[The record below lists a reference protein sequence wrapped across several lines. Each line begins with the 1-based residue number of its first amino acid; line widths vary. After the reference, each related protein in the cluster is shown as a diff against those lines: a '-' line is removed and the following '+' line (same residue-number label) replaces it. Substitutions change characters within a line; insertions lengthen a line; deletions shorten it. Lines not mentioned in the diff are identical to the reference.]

1 MRIRTLSIRRSQ
13 ETNKR
18 MLAVLLKLSKVF
30 PKRLLSGLS
39 NLKTNI
45 TKASIKVSFN
55 AYLGLM
61 VLISLVAPIVTF
73 SVSMVISSFFL
84 EIIPSL
90 VFSILIALLAF
101 AVSFGI
107 SYAYPYFGI
116 SSRKRNIEAN
126 LPLIANF
133 LSVLAGSGMPP
144 ERVLRSLANV
154 GDEFKVGDEARR
166 IVADIELLGL
176 DLNTA
181 LRNAALRSP
190 SPKFAFLLDGV
201 VTSSHTGGDMASY
214 LSNEAEKYK
223 KTRKQTMK
231 NFLESLSLL
240 AEVYVSFTIA
250 LPLVLV
256 IMLSVASFAGGGSLI
271 AGLDPQSLLLLV
283 TFILTP
289 AGVAVLLLLV
299 DSMTPPR

>member
-1 MRIRTLSIRRSQ
+1 M
-13 ETNKR
+13 
-18 MLAVLLKLSKVF
+18 
-30 PKRLLSGLS
+30 
-39 NLKTNI
+39 
-45 TKASIKVSFN
+45 SFD

-61 VLISLVAPIVTF
+61 FLTFLVAPIVTF
-73 SVSMVISSFFL
+73 SVLTVILSIFL
-84 EIIPSL
+84 GIIPAL
-90 VFSILIALLAF
+90 IFSVLIALLVF
-101 AVSFGI
+101 AISFGVFY
-107 SYAYPYFGI
+107 SYPYFGI
-116 SSRKRNIEAN
+116 SSKKRKIEAN

-133 LSVLAGSGMPP
+133 LSVLSSSGMPP
-144 ERVLRSLANV
+144 ERVMRSLANV
-154 GDEFKVGDEARR
+154 GDEFEVGEEARK

-181 LRNAALRSP
+181 LKNAALRSP
-190 SPKFAFLLDGV
+190 SPKFGILLDGV
-201 VTSSHTGGDMASY
+201 VTSAHTGGDMSGY

-240 AEVYVSFTIA
+240 AEAYVSFTIA

-256 IMLSVASFAGGGSLI
+256 IMLSVMSFAGGGSFL
-271 AGLDPQSLLLLV
+271 AGMDPQSLLLLV